1 MYTAKIQRKDYING
15 AIRVFVEF
23 TNGTE
28 IYTESCIPQD
38 ENGFKHWVK
47 SRLDTLNSASII
59 ETNYLDGSTIDISD
73 SVPISIELTVEEI
86 ARNEWIE
93 NYRKWLKV
101 KETLIDTGVI
111 TASNPKAAALLAKVK
126 TDLKP
131 EYIDFI

>member
-59 ETNYLDGSTIDISD
+59 ETNYLVGSTIDISD
-73 SVPISIELTVEEI
+73 PVPISIELTVEEI

-101 KETLIDTGVI
+101 KETLIDTGVLTGSEI
-111 TASNPKAAALLAKVK
+111 KVLQLQNKVK
-126 TDLKP
+126 TDFLSS
-131 EYIDFI
+131 YIDYI